1 MEAARDGGA
10 ASPSPAVLPS
20 GIDGAAGSGG
30 RKLSSF
36 ERHMQGG
43 LPYVKLVD
51 PRWQLI
57 VQGGT

>member
-1 MEAARDGGA
+1 MEAAGDDGA

-20 GIDGAAGSGG
+20 GIGGAAGSAG

-43 LPYVKLVD
+43 LQNVKD
-51 PRWQLI
+51 
-57 VQGGT
+57 G